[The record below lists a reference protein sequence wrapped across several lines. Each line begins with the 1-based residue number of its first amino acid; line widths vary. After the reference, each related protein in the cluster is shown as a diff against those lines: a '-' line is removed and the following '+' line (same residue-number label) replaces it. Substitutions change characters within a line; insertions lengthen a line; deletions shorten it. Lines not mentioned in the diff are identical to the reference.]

1 MDPPRHYRKTLL
13 LLVETVGVFTLLV
26 VLASV
31 SLKSMPQSLRWP
43 AVALLSIGAG
53 LWFDRMYTVAHEAV
67 HRKLFPLSRLNDF
80 IGAALMLP
88 LIAPFTIYR
97 KIHGFHHGAN
107 RRDPQTA
114 ALDHFR
120 VSASAPAWERTR
132 YKAVWFFYVF
142 CGGFFLQTLATILI
156 FLLVPTNHA
165 EKISPVFRSWPR
177 RLRIRAWVEFGLGV
191 GIHVGVAAAF
201 GGAMYLAVLGL
212 PMMVFAWVWSLLLY
226 VYHYRTS
233 VGPEVLHNVRSLPRQ
248 PLFSWLLLNFNEHAT
263 HHRDPNIPWYE
274 LPKRRYRLPAS
285 HSANDDVHS
294 LAAAIWQ
301 QRLGPVLWSDE

>member
-13 LLVETVGVFTLLV
+13 LLVETVGLFALLV
-26 VLASV
+26 LLAGV
-31 SLKSMPQSLRWP
+31 SSKSLPQRLAWP
-43 AVALLSIGAG
+43 AVALLSIGEG

-67 HRKLFPLSRLNDF
+67 HRKLFPLSKLNDF
-80 IGAALMLP
+80 VGAALMLP

-132 YKAVWFFYVF
+132 YKAVWLFYVF
-142 CGGFFLQTLATILI
+142 CGGFFLQTLAIILI
-156 FLLVPTNHA
+156 FLVVPTNHA

-191 GIHVGVAAAF
+191 AIHVGAAAAF

-212 PMMVFAWVWSLLLY
+212 PMVVFAWVWSLLLY

-274 LPKRRYRLPAS
+274 LPTRRYRLPAS
-285 HSANDDVHS
+285 HSGNDDVHS

>member
-1 MDPPRHYRKTLL
+1 MDPPRHYPKTLL
-13 LLVETVGVFTLLV
+13 LLVETVGLFALLV
-26 VLASV
+26 LLAGV
-31 SLKSMPQSLRWP
+31 SSKSLPQSLAWP
-43 AVALLSIGAG
+43 AVALLSIGEG

-80 IGAALMLP
+80 VGAALMLP

-120 VSASAPAWERTR
+120 VSASAPPWERAR
-132 YKAVWFFYVF
+132 YKAVWLFYVF
-142 CGGFFLQTLATILI
+142 CGGFFLQTLVIILI
-156 FLLVPTNHA
+156 FLVVPTKHA
-165 EKISPVFRSWPR
+165 VKISPVFRSWPR

-212 PMMVFAWVWSLLLY
+212 PMVVFAWVWSLLLY

-274 LPKRRYRLPAS
+274 LPKRRYQLPKS
-285 HSANDDVHS
+285 HSGNDDVHS

-301 QRLGPVLWSDE
+301 QRLGPVLWSAE